1 MTLDIRELIFQSL
14 AGQHFTATVLA
25 AGNGVL
31 AGMSAAIE
39 QADEA
44 GCRAQA
50 LADDG
55 DVLADGTAILALQGL
70 PMALAAAEES
80 VMGALAKP
88 SGIATAT
95 RQLVDRAGSRLQIVA
110 GGWKKMPRVMK
121 DMIRDAVQVGG
132 AQARIDATPFLYL
145 DKNYVRMFGG
155 VAATLD
161 AVAPLA
167 EYRTIIQIGHCPQS
181 LQEETRVA
189 VAHGVST
196 LFVDS
201 GDIGDLH
208 DVISTLEELG
218 ARRSVRLA
226 FGGGVGPDDVEELA
240 LLGVDALC
248 IGRAIVDAP
257 LVDFR
262 MEIAEPESRSI
273 EGRIKVVE
281 STSRRR

>member
-14 AGQHFTATVLA
+14 AEQRFTATVLA
-25 AGNGVL
+25 ADNGVL
-31 AGMSAAIE
+31 AGMSAAMA

-44 GCRAQA
+44 GCTAQA
-50 LADDG
+50 LVDDG
-55 DVLADGTAILALQGL
+55 DVLADGTAILELQGL

-95 RQLVDRAGSRLQIVA
+95 RQLVDRAGPRLQIVA
-110 GGWKKMPRVMK
+110 GGWKKMPRAIK
-121 DMIRDAVQVGG
+121 DMIRDAVHVGG
-132 AQARIDATPFLYL
+132 AQARIDARPFLYL

-155 VAATLD
+155 VEATLE

-167 EYRTIIQIGHCPQS
+167 GYRTVIQIGHCPQS

-201 GDIGDLH
+201 GDMGDLQS
-208 DVISTLEELG
+208 VISTLEELG
-218 ARRSVRLA
+218 ARHRVRLA
-226 FGGGVGPDDVEELA
+226 FGGGIGPDDVEELA
-240 LLGVDALC
+240 RLGVDALC

-262 MEIAEPESRSI
+262 MEIVKPESRSI
-273 EGRIKVVE
+273 DGRI
-281 STSRRR
+281 